1 MKNNS
6 NPEYQAG
13 ATIVDE
19 GIKFI
24 VPLVWGLK
32 KTFTIRPLRPGT
44 LVRISMQVS
53 RMTALSENENMIH
66 EIMQKG
72 GNLKA
77 VANIIAHAAI
87 NREQLTGLRRRWYRF
102 ILLNR
107 VEKLSFLF
115 SYLNIVFRQMD
126 PQFFFLITTS
136 VKRMNFLE
144 TKTPGHSQGV
154 KHSGEH
160 LPSFSEHSD

>member
-1 MKNNS
+1 MKKND

-13 ATIVDE
+13 AAIVDE
-19 GIKFI
+19 GIQFK
-24 VPLVWGLK
+24 VPLFWGLK

-53 RMTALSENENMIH
+53 RMVALTENENMIH

-77 VANIIAHAAI
+77 VANIVAHAAI
-87 NREQLTGLRRRWYRF
+87 NREQLTGFRLRWYRF

-107 VEKLSFLF
+107 VEKLSYLF

-126 PQFFFLITTS
+126 PQFFFLITAS
-136 VKRMNFLE
+136 VKKMNFLE
-144 TKTPGHSQGV
+144 TKTPAPSQEA
-154 KHSGEH
+154 KPSGGP
-160 LPSFSEHSD
+160 LRSFSEHSD